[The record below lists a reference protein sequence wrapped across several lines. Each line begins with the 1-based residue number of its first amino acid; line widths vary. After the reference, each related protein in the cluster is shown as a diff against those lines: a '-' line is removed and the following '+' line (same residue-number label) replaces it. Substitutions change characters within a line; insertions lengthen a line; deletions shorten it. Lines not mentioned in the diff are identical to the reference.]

1 MIFSVHDLLTIEQVA
16 EVLNVSD
23 QTVRKLVKNNEI
35 KTVKFGRTYRI
46 TKQALN
52 EFIIEKQG
60 WKVLLVFVIVNFF
73 NYIL

>member
-23 QTVRKLVKNNEI
+23 QTVRKLIKNNEI
-35 KTVKFGRTYRI
+35 KRVKFGRTYRI
-46 TKQALN
+46 TRQALN

-60 WKVLLVFVIVNFF
+60 
-73 NYIL
+73 

>member
-1 MIFSVHDLLTIEQVA
+1 MIFSIHDLLTIEQVA

-35 KTVKFGRTYRI
+35 KTVKFGRIYRV
-46 TKQALN
+46 TRQALN

-60 WKVLLVFVIVNFF
+60 
-73 NYIL
+73 

>member
-1 MIFSVHDLLTIEQVA
+1 MIFSIHDLLTIEQVA

-60 WKVLLVFVIVNFF
+60 WKVLLFFVIVNFF

>member
-1 MIFSVHDLLTIEQVA
+1 MIFSIHDLLTIEQVA

-35 KTVKFGRTYRI
+35 KTVKFGRTYRV
-46 TKQALN
+46 TRQALK

-60 WKVLLVFVIVNFF
+60 
-73 NYIL
+73 

>member
-1 MIFSVHDLLTIEQVA
+1 MIFSIHDLLTIEQVA

-46 TKQALN
+46 TRQALN
-52 EFIIEKQG
+52 EFIIEKQS
-60 WKVLLVFVIVNFF
+60 
-73 NYIL
+73 

>member
-1 MIFSVHDLLTIEQVA
+1 MIFSIHDLLTIEQVA

-35 KTVKFGRTYRI
+35 KAVKFGRTYRI
-46 TKQALN
+46 TRQALN

-60 WKVLLVFVIVNFF
+60 
-73 NYIL
+73 